1 MNSTEND
8 HGPDEEGSFFIDPHV
23 HSIYSSDGVPTV
35 RELFLKARQIGLQGF
50 GITDH
55 NDIRSAQEGLNL
67 AKEFTDIIF
76 IPGVEVTTDKGHIL
90 ALNVTESIPRD
101 KTIAQTIELIHAQG
115 GVAVADHPYR
125 GWSGIGEQAVLDNLE
140 GFDAIESFNA
150 RNILNQTKKA
160 KALVERTGKP
170 DVGGSDCHVAA
181 ELGGGYTVLETRPET
196 VEDFLEEI
204 RQGRTKAGTGKF
216 VKVGPG
222 KILRQG
228 AHCVAS
234 WLKRGMKDI

>member
-1 MNSTEND
+1 MNSTEKSQET
-8 HGPDEEGSFFIDPHV
+8 GEGQEFFIDPHV
-23 HSIYSSDGVPTV
+23 HSTYSSDGVPTV
-35 RELFLKARQIGLQGF
+35 RELFLRARQIGLHGF
-50 GITDH
+50 GIMDH
-55 NDIRSAQEGLNL
+55 NDIRSAKEGLEL
-67 AKEFTDIIF
+67 AKEFTDILF

-90 ALNVTESIPRD
+90 ALNVTELIPRG
-101 KTIAQTIELIHAQG
+101 KPIPETIELIHDQG
-115 GVAVADHPYR
+115 GLAVADHPYR

-150 RNILNQTKKA
+150 RNILNQNRKA
-160 KALVERTGKP
+160 KALVQRTGKP
-170 DVGGSDCHVAA
+170 DLGGSDCHIAA
-181 ELGGGYTVLETRPET
+181 ELGGGYTVLETRPAT

-204 RQGRTKAGTGKF
+204 RQGRTRAGTGQF